1 MEWPL
6 SGRSLRSDVLTVS
19 GRLLA
24 LFLAA
29 GCGPLICDR
38 LTIVVAQKEE
48 YGRLDTT
55 AGGFRTTAT
64 GRLEEVQVPTPVRE
78 YWVRSDDGSRYR
90 VSADQYRAAEI
101 NHPIRVCR

>member
-1 MEWPL
+1 MRRLRNPRAL
-6 SGRSLRSDVLTVS
+6 SVYAVS

-24 LFLAA
+24 LVLAA
-29 GCGPLICDR
+29 GCGRLVCDP

-55 AGGFRTTAT
+55 ARGFRTTAT
-64 GRLEEVQVPTPVRE
+64 GRLEEMEVPTPVRE

-90 VSADQYRAAEI
+90 VSADQYRAVEI
-101 NHPIRVCR
+101 NHPIQVCR